1 MQNRKKN
8 DNISVD
14 IIGENEIKFERPGG
28 NAGKDP
34 FCVYDH
40 KRHAV
45 GSKIINDD
53 GTESICMPDGSWKN
67 SKNIWSHWQ
76 FDQQTNS
83 KPN

>member
-1 MQNRKKN
+1 MLNWTYERIDKMQNRKKN

-28 NAGKDP
+28 NAGKNP

-53 GTESICMPDGSWKN
+53 GTESICTADGSWKN
-67 SKNIWSHWQ
+67 SKNI
-76 FDQQTNS
+76 
-83 KPN
+83 

>member
-14 IIGENEIKFERPGG
+14 IIGENEIKFEKTGG

-45 GSKIINDD
+45 GSKIINH
-53 GTESICMPDGSWKN
+53 DGSETICNEEGSWENQK
-67 SKNIWSHWQ
+67 
-76 FDQQTNS
+76 
-83 KPN
+83 

>member
-1 MQNRKKN
+1 MQNRKKL

-14 IIGENEIKFERPGG
+14 IIGENEIKFEKPAG

-53 GTESICMPDGSWKN
+53 GTESICTADGSWKN
-67 SKNIWSHWQ
+67 SKN
-76 FDQQTNS
+76 T
-83 KPN
+83 

>member
-1 MQNRKKN
+1 MQNHKKQ
-8 DNISVD
+8 DNISVNV
-14 IIGENEIKFERPGG
+14 IGQEKQIKSISQEPVG

-53 GTESICMPDGSWKN
+53 GSESVCSEEGSWK
-67 SKNIWSHWQ
+67 H
-76 FDQQTNS
+76 T
-83 KPN
+83 